1 MMSETIDLPTLLDRL
16 EGGSQCKLEVF
27 AMLNLGMVQS
37 LWSGALTVADAI
49 TRFYNVGNC
58 QYVRRR
64 MRSKTADEIM
74 SRGVQLPDL
83 FDVLPPAE
91 AQRELANEL
100 EAIRSLCLKALRTGV
115 RSRVPVAR

>member
-1 MMSETIDLPTLLDRL
+1 MMSETIDLPTILDRL
-16 EGGSQCKLEVF
+16 EGGTQRKLEVF

-49 TRFYNVGNC
+49 TRFYNAGNC

-100 EAIRSLCLKALRTGV
+100 ESMRALCLKSLRPS
-115 RSRVPVAR
+115 SRQRLRVAR